1 MTTQGM
7 SRHTMRD
14 QDPKGHGS
22 YGWTAGWT
30 ASLIRHGGAAG
41 AVIAVA
47 GLFFDSPM
55 VLAIGLLALF
65 LATYTAVFTGN
76 RSF

>member
-7 SRHTMRD
+7 SRHTMRG
-14 QDPKGHGS
+14 QDPKGDGS
-22 YGWTAGWT
+22 YNWT

-41 AVIAVA
+41 VMVAVA

-55 VLAIGLLALF
+55 VLAAGLLALF